1 MRSWSTRSYAA
12 LGVLDESGSRLAEFI
27 TVGFSEEETDRIG
40 ARPEGHGILGL
51 LILDPQPLRLPDLHA
66 HPDSFGFPPGH
77 PPMTSFLGVP
87 IRLRGVV
94 YGNLYL
100 TDKADGQVFT
110 DVDQE
115 LAVGLAAAAGVAI
128 ENARLHEQTRTAGLL
143 DERERIAR
151 DLHDDVIQRLFATG
165 LSLQAAAHALH
176 DPAAVARITGAVED
190 LNVSIRQIR
199 STIFELNQR
208 RSAEVSLRGDIIA
221 VCDEAA
227 TTLGFKPR
235 DDITGPIDS
244 SRHRADTQPPAALP
258 TRGAVQRRPPRSR
271 LRPSRSIS
279 ASASG
284 RLRLHVADDGV
295 GYRPTPG
302 RPSSGLD
309 NMRVRASALGGA
321 FSIERRDRGRHAHDV
336 GRPSRHLTSVVPHA
350 RWDARPYAER
360 VRRAIVSVVSAR
372 SSSEATVA
380 TPARD
385 RLVVGFDASNAA
397 GPTIA
402 WARAEAAAR
411 AVSLRI
417 VSFAVRGPADG
428 TEHIQH
434 SDTLVSYAADTDLV
448 VVGASTSGD
457 TTGWLRRCVADGA
470 SRRSACPLVV
480 VRGDTRQPLQRIVVG
495 IDNLSGAEAA
505 LDWAADEARLHIAE
519 LVVVH
524 AWQRRDGPSR
534 FDPQQRS
541 REI

>member
-1 MRSWSTRSYAA
+1 MVPNRFEFAGAKQLLRLLDAVMAIGSEQSLADALRRITEVGAELVDASYAA
-12 LGVLDESGSRLAEFI
+12 LGVLDESGSRLGEFI
-27 TVGFSEEETDRIG
+27 TVGFSEDETARIG

-115 LAVGLAAAAGVAI
+115 LAVGLAAAAGLAI

-176 DPAAVARITGAVED
+176 DPAAVARIMGAVED

-208 RSAEVSLRGDIIA
+208 RSSEVSLRGDIIA

-227 TTLGFKPR
+227 TTLGFQPR
-235 DDITGPIDS
+235 YDITGPIDS
-244 SRHRADTQPPAALP
+244 SVIEP
-258 TRGAVQRRPPRSR
+258 TRSHLLLCLREALSNVARHADASAVQIDLSVGR
-271 LRPSRSIS
+271 
-279 ASASG
+279 G
-284 RLRLHVADDGV
+284 RLRLHVVDDGV

-309 NMRVRASALGGA
+309 NMRVRATALGGM
-321 FSIERRDRGRHAHDV
+321 FSIEH
-336 GRPSRHLTSVVPHA
+336 
-350 RWDARPYAER
+350 
-360 VRRAIVSVVSAR
+360 
-372 SSSEATVA
+372 
-380 TPARD
+380 
-385 RLVVGFDASNAA
+385 
-397 GPTIA
+397 
-402 WARAEAAAR
+402 RAE
-411 AVSLRI
+411 
-417 VSFAVRGPADG
+417 GG
-428 TEHIQH
+428 TVTTWDVPL
-434 SDTLVSYAADTDLV
+434 DT
-448 VVGASTSGD
+448 
-457 TTGWLRRCVADGA
+457 
-470 SRRSACPLVV
+470 
-480 VRGDTRQPLQRIVVG
+480 
-495 IDNLSGAEAA
+495 
-505 LDWAADEARLHIAE
+505 
-519 LVVVH
+519 
-524 AWQRRDGPSR
+524 
-534 FDPQQRS
+534 
-541 REI
+541 